1 MSRPLRLEFPGAIYH
16 ITARGNAR
24 ETIFLDDEDKL
35 SFLVVLAEVVSRF
48 GWLCHAYCL
57 MDNHYHLLIETP
69 DGNLSQGMRQV
80 NGVYTQRFN
89 RRHARVGHL
98 FQGRF
103 KAILVER
110 ESYLLEL
117 CRYIVLN
124 PVRANMATDINRYLW
139 SSYPAT
145 VGSQPA
151 PAWLATDW
159 VLGQFGSRRALAQRK
174 YAEFVAQGQNLSS
187 PWPALKGQVLLGS
200 AQFVEQMQP
209 LLAGVRDIK
218 EVPRGQRLAHRPD
231 LAMLFPIPIC
241 EDKQARDEA
250 IRRAYLEY
258 GYTMAAIAR
267 ETKIHYSTVSKIIK
281 RER

>member
-16 ITARGNAR
+16 ITARGNAQ
-24 ETIFLDDEDKL
+24 EAIFLDDDDKL
-35 SFLVVLAEVVSRF
+35 SFLAVLAEVVSRF

-124 PVRANMATDINRYLW
+124 PMRANMITDINCYLW

-151 PAWLATDW
+151 PAWLTTEW
-159 VLGQFGSRRALAQRK
+159 VLGQFGKRRALAQRK

-200 AQFVEQMQP
+200 SQFVEQMQP

-231 LAMLFPIPIC
+231 LTMLFPIAIC
-241 EDKQARDEA
+241 KDKQARDEV